1 MDMLGGREIRLSIG
15 SVAMAAVIE
24 RKLLTAAG

>member
-1 MDMLGGREIRLSIG
+1 MDILGCTEIGPSIG
-15 SVAMAAVIE
+15 SVVMAAVIE